1 MGATRSIFRKFFVSI
16 IDTLVFHDYNI
27 FLLYLF
33 GKFLHLLSINYS
45 LAIATLAIH
54 EYNIF
59 LHYIRKIIEF
69 VTCKLLARWEL
80 NQKYFS
86 LTHMQYMSIILFYTK
101 CLESFCICGTLT
113 IGQTRGQSEILQ
125 SHTHAKHEY
134 NIFLYCVRKFLAFGT
149 CKLLDRW

>member
-59 LHYIRKIIEF
+59 FLHYIRKIIEF

-101 CLESFCICGTLT
+101 CSESFCICGTLT
-113 IGQTRGQSEILQ
+113 IGQTWGQSEILN
-125 SHTHAKHEY
+125 HTHMQSM
-134 NIFLYCVRKFLAFGT
+134 NTIFPYIAFGNF
-149 CKLLDRW
+149 LHLGPVN